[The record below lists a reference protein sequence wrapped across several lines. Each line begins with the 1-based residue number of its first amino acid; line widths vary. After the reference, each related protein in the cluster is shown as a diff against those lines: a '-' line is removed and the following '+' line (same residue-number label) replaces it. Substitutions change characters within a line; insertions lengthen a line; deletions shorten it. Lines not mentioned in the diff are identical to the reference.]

1 LTYVYP
7 LFYSMQVNDALRKFK
22 LDIQPILIDMGIDI
36 VDISLK
42 KVGGIFTFSLLV
54 DKSGGITIG
63 ECTRLNKRLRRHIED
78 KEFVSGRFFVEV
90 SSPGV
95 DRSFKAASD
104 FKRLEG
110 KIVDIWLSEPL
121 DGQSLISGKIEYADE
136 DIVNILD
143 INNRQY
149 IISYASID
157 KAKLKI

>member
-1 LTYVYP
+1 MTSVYP
-7 LFYSMQVNDALRKFK
+7 LFYSMQVNDTLRKFK
-22 LDIQPILIDMGIDI
+22 LDIQPIIIDMGIDI

-42 KVGGIFTFSLLV
+42 KAGEIFTFSLLV
-54 DKSGGITIG
+54 DKPGGITIG

-90 SSPGV
+90 SSPGI
-95 DRSFKAASD
+95 DRPFKAESD

-110 KIVDIWLSEPL
+110 KIVDIWLSENV
-121 DGQSLISGKIEYADE
+121 DGQSLISGKIERAGKDE
-136 DIVNILD
+136 VEILD

-149 IISYASID
+149 VISYASID